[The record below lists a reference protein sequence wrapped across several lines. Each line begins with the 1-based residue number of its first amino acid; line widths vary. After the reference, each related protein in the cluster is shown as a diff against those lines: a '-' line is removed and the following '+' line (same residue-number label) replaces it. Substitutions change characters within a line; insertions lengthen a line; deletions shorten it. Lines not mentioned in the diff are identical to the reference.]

1 LKWDSIDAK
10 ALKASGAISDKSEAV
25 PKVDKTWV

>member
-10 ALKASGAISDKSEAV
+10 VLKASGAISDKREAV
-25 PKVDKTWV
+25 QEVDKTWV